1 MPGLCSGYP
10 DGVLA
15 LLAVSLLLVGAPAQS
30 ATVRVSVANVWE
42 APNAGHLALD
52 PRVWPT
58 PAVTYAQ
65 RIALVGHMPTQV
77 LYGESVRV
85 LGQRGG
91 WTQIVVPDQPSPLDA
106 RGYPG
111 WVRSWQLGPA
121 VAAPLVVT
129 VKSAKLANGTEVGFS
144 SQVPAG
150 AVPASATRL
159 LPRTR
164 ADIVRTAKQFLGLHY
179 LWGGLSAWGYDCS
192 GLTWAVYRA
201 HGITIPRD
209 ADAQFAAGT
218 PVPLAQ
224 VQPGDLLFYESPVVG
239 HVSMALGGG
248 MMIEAPNSRSEVRVV
263 PVRTSDYRG
272 ARRFF

>member
-1 MPGLCSGYP
+1 MLAT
-10 DGVLA
+10 LA
-15 LLAVSLLLVGAPAQS
+15 LSLLLATSSAT
-30 ATVRVSVANVWE
+30 ATVRVPVANVWE
-42 APNAGHLALD
+42 APNAGHLPLD
-52 PRVWPT
+52 PHVWPT
-58 PAVTYAQ
+58 PQITYAE

-77 LYGESVRV
+77 LYGETVRV
-85 LGQRGG
+85 LGKQGG
-91 WTQIVVPDQPSPLDA
+91 WTKIAVPDQPSPLDP

-121 VAAPLVVT
+121 FAAPLVVT
-129 VKSAKLANGTEVGFS
+129 AKTAMLANGTEVGFA

-150 AVPASATRL
+150 AVPASATAA

-164 ADIVRTAKQFLGLHY
+164 ADLVRTAKQFVGLHY

-192 GLTWAVYRA
+192 GLTWAAYRA

-218 PVPLAQ
+218 PVALAK

-239 HVSMALGGG
+239 HVSMAIGNGQ
-248 MMIEAPNSRSEVRVV
+248 MIEAPNSRSEVRIV
-263 PVRTSDYRG
+263 PIRTSDFRG